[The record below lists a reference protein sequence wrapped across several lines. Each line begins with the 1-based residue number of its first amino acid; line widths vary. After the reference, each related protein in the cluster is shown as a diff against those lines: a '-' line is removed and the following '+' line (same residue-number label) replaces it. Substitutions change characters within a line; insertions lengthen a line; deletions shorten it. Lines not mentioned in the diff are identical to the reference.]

1 MAVIISS
8 KQTAIGKIFFGDLP
22 IAAAYFG
29 DKLIFNGE
37 QWLNCLISSDS
48 FYLLSK
54 DSFKLQPKME
64 A

>member
-37 QWLNCLISSDS
+37 Q
-48 FYLLSK
+48 
-54 DSFKLQPKME
+54 
-64 A
+64 